1 MKSIQNTDIQP
12 FNTFNLSAIVDQLI
26 SLESIEDILN
36 NFDFPLKNIKIL
48 GGGSNI
54 LLTQPLN
61 TTVLKV
67 EIKGIKI
74 VENNENEVIV
84 KVASGEVWH
93 QFVLWALDHNYYG
106 IENLSLIPGTVGASP
121 IQNIGAYGVE
131 IKDVIEKVE
140 ALNLETG
147 KINSFNNEECQFGYR
162 DSIFKSKYKDLYLIT
177 NVYFK
182 LQKQPNLKIGYGDV
196 QQLLEKKEIFHP
208 TPKGVSNVIIS
219 IRQSKLP
226 DPKEIGNAGSFFKN
240 PVITKTLFQNIVSN
254 YSDAP
259 SYPIDNEHVKIP
271 AGWLIEKCG
280 WKGYRYNN
288 YGVHPKQALVLVNY
302 GGASGKE
309 ILDLAKNIQNDI
321 HQKMGIW
328 LDMEVNVW

>member
-61 TTVLKV
+61 TSVLKV
-67 EIKGIKI
+67 ELKGIKI
-74 VENNENEVIV
+74 VEDNENEVIV

-131 IKDVIEKVE
+131 IKDVIENVE

-147 KINSFNNEECQFGYR
+147 KLNSFNNEECQFGYR

-196 QQLLEKKEIFHP
+196 QQLLEKNEIFHP
-208 TPKGVSNVIIS
+208 TPKDVSNVIIS

-226 DPKEIGNAGSFFKN
+226 DPLEIGNAGSFFKN

-280 WKGYRYNN
+280 WKGYRFDN

-302 GGASGKE
+302 GGASGKD
-309 ILDLAKNIQNDI
+309 IYNLAKTIQNDI
-321 HQKMGIW
+321 LQKMGIW